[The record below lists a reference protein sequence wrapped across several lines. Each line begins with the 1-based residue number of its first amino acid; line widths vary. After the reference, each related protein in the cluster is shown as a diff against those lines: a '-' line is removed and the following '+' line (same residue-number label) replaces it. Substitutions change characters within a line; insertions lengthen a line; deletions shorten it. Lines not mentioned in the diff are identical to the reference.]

1 MIAKNKHD
9 IFAMIKDNAENIK
22 KFGVIR
28 IGLFGSFVKGM
39 QTDESDIDVL
49 AKFDPEKK
57 SYKNFINLAF
67 LLQDLFHRK
76 VEIVTPQSLSKYIGP
91 KILKETEY
99 IPLACNT
106 KPSNN
111 SGIFKP

>member
-9 IFAMIKDNAENIK
+9 IFAMIRDNAENIR

-28 IGLFGSFVKGM
+28 IGLFGSFVKNL

-49 AKFDPEKK
+49 AEFDPERK

-67 LLQDLFHRK
+67 MLQDLFHRK
-76 VEIVTPQSLSKYIGP
+76 VEVVTPQSLSKYIGP
-91 KILKETEY
+91 KILKEVEY
-99 IPLACNT
+99 VSLN
-106 KPSNN
+106 
-111 SGIFKP
+111 